1 MSEINVKLGELI
13 RLERER
19 QNINLE
25 DFSTQLKI
33 SSANLESIESGDSSK
48 LPSDL
53 YFNLF
58 AKSCCEALGIDFIR
72 TVDAI
77 KMEFSETAPP
87 NENSDNSKSKENSK
101 NLSDNSG
108 KDEKLQLKKLAY
120 MLGGIIGIFV
130 IFMLIYFIFFNSDT
144 PNSQSSNIPDNIEN
158 AQANNNNNDVG
169 IAATYDWNTS
179 EYTPPEPIEL
189 KLTASK
195 ESWATV
201 LADGDTSLFRSLIPN
216 KQYIINADYRI
227 QISVGIPRFVEIELN
242 GTKINLVNP
251 ETRRISKVK
260 INQINLK
267 SFLEFKIEK
276 KIETNRINKP
286 PENNT
291 DTTDTTN
298 SINIPSE
305 NSIDTSID
313 TTAQPTQTEN
323 TNEKEEGN

>member
-13 RLERER
+13 KLERER

-77 KMEFSETAPP
+77 KVEFSETTPP
-87 NENSDNSKSKENSK
+87 NKNSANSKSKEKSK
-101 NLSDNSG
+101 NPSDNSG

-130 IFMLIYFIFFNSDT
+130 IFMLIYFIFFKNDT
-144 PNSQSSNIPDNIEN
+144 PNSQPSNIPDNIEN
-158 AQANNNNNDVG
+158 AQPNNNNNDVE
-169 IAATYDWNTS
+169 IATTYDWNTS

-201 LADGDTSLFRSLIPN
+201 LADGDTSLFRSLVPN

-251 ETRRISKVK
+251 KTRRISKVK
-260 INQINLK
+260 INQINLE
-267 SFLEFKIEK
+267 SFLESKIEK
-276 KIETNRINKP
+276 KIEPNSINIP
-286 PENNT
+286 SENNT
-291 DTTDTTN
+291 DTTTN

-305 NSIDTSID
+305 DSIDTLID
-313 TTAQPTQTEN
+313 TIVQSIQTEN

>member
-77 KMEFSETAPP
+77 KVEFSETTPP
-87 NENSDNSKSKENSK
+87 NKNSANSKSKEKSK
-101 NLSDNSG
+101 NPSDNSG

-130 IFMLIYFIFFNSDT
+130 IFMLIYFIFFKNDT
-144 PNSQSSNIPDNIEN
+144 PNSQPSNIPDNIEN
-158 AQANNNNNDVG
+158 AQPNNNNNDVE
-169 IAATYDWNTS
+169 IATTYDWNTS

-201 LADGDTSLFRSLIPN
+201 LADGDTSLFRSLVPN

-251 ETRRISKVK
+251 KTRRISKVK
-260 INQINLK
+260 INQINLE
-267 SFLEFKIEK
+267 SFLESKIEK
-276 KIETNRINKP
+276 KIEPNRINKP
-286 PENNT
+286 SENNT
-291 DTTDTTN
+291 DTTTN

-305 NSIDTSID
+305 DSIDTLID
-313 TTAQPTQTEN
+313 TIVQSIQTEN

>member
-216 KQYIINADYRI
+216 KQYIINADYRL